1 MEEETLTQ
9 QVRNALFHLYDIP
22 HLQNHPLAQ
31 AISSVGDEKLVS
43 RGRMLRQL
51 LLEAIE
57 QLRPGSDAASDLT
70 DDRSYKILF
79 YRYVDGMRPDEIMEQ
94 LAISKAQY
102 YRDHRAGI
110 DAIVSIL
117 SDYLH
122 TDVSDKVAQPLSSD
136 LTKMD
141 RRTLAQIEAERVVE
155 MAEPEILD
163 LVAVLQDL
171 AQMLEPLSHEI
182 EVSLEITLP
191 ASLPLIYADR
201 AVLRQALMNIM
212 TNAIDMVPG
221 GVAAMAARRKG
232 WEVHVE
238 ITTQPG
244 EERPTIRERTGVGLV
259 ISQQLLES
267 QGGKMDLQES
277 PWQVLVRLPVLV
289 PATVLVVDDNAEMVK
304 LFRRYLAGQP
314 VRVHGANSGTEAL
327 ELAKRLRPKVITLDL
342 MMPHRDGW
350 EILQTLKTAPETR
363 DVPVVVCSVLNEPRL
378 ALSLGADAY
387 LKKPISQSALLQVLR
402 QWLALSSSTG

>member
-1 MEEETLTQ
+1 MDEALAH
-9 QVRNALFHLYDIP
+9 QVRDALLHLYDIA

-31 AISSVGDEKLVS
+31 AISSVRDEKLVS

-57 QLRPGSDAASDLT
+57 QLRPSSDTVPGLT

-122 TDVSDKVAQPLSSD
+122 TDVPDEAAQSPSLD

-141 RRTLAQIEAERVVE
+141 RQTLAQIEADRVVE
-155 MAEPEILD
+155 MAEPEVLD

-171 AQMLEPLSHEI
+171 ARMLKPLSREMG
-182 EVSLEITLP
+182 VSLDIALP
-191 ASLPLIYADR
+191 TSLPLVYADR

-221 GVAAMAARRKG
+221 GGASLLARREG
-232 WEVHVE
+232 WEVHIEV
-238 ITTQPG
+238 TTQPS
-244 EERPTIRERTGVGLV
+244 EEQLSIGKRTGVGLAV
-259 ISQQLLES
+259 SRRLIES
-267 QGGKMDLQES
+267 QGGKMELRES
-277 PWQVLVRLPVLV
+277 PWLVLVRLPVLV

-314 VRVHGANSGTEAL
+314 VRVHGASSGAEAVD
-327 ELAKRLRPKVITLDL
+327 LAKRLHPKVITLDL
-342 MMPHRDGW
+342 MMPHQDGW

-363 DVPVVVCSVLNEPRL
+363 DIPVIVCSVLNEPRL

-402 QWLALSSSTG
+402 QWLALSSSAS